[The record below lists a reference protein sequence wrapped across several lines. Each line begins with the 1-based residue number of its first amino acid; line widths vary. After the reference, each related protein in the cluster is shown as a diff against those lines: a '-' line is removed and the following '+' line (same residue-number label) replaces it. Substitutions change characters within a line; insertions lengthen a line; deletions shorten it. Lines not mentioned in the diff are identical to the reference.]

1 MQDYKRGVIF
11 GSPHTFGKGTVQQII
26 DLDQTVSYQYSAF
39 KPLGSVKLTTQK
51 FYRINGGATQLRG
64 VASDVVA
71 PDVYKYIKY
80 GEKELENSL
89 PWDQISPANYKAVTS
104 SSTQFDKAVNA
115 SKSRIAKSE
124 FFALT
129 ERSAQRLKARQD
141 EQNFT
146 LNIYDYV
153 KELQD
158 NDAEDKKM
166 KAITN
171 ALPKLKIKEYAADVE
186 DTSDTLAVSRTK
198 KFNDD
203 VVKDP
208 YIMEAMRIAQDL

>member
-26 DLDQTVSYQYSAF
+26 DLDQTVSYQYSNY

-64 VASDVVA
+64 VQSDIVA

-80 GEKELENSL
+80 GEKELENTL
-89 PWDQISPANYKAVTS
+89 AWDQIAPANYRVYASGNPFEKAINNS
-104 SSTQFDKAVNA
+104 RY
-115 SKSRIAKSE
+115 RIARSD

-129 ERSAQRLKARQD
+129 ERSAQRLKTRQD
-141 EQNFT
+141 EQNYT
-146 LNIYDYV
+146 LNIFQYV
-153 KELQD
+153 KELQQ
-158 NDAEDKKM
+158 NDVEDKKLRDASN
-166 KAITN
+166 AI
-171 ALPKLKIKEYAADVE
+171 AKISIKSFPEEFVDK
-186 DTSDTLAVSRTK
+186 SDTLSIARTK

-203 VVKDP
+203 VAKDP
-208 YIMEAMRIAQDL
+208 YILEAMRITQDL